1 MGYLTLHAI
10 RIINKYNTRN
20 NLKKL
25 KRVIEIMSDYS
36 FDIKGSI
43 LTDYICT
50 DGDGYKWYDCNCDM
64 PKISRLLPKLEIQIC
79 GKGEDE
85 GDEWSFIFENGNRYK
100 SFQMFIYDLDADSIS
115 DFNEETE
122 SNHCSIISCSS
133 SENEEEKEED
143 EEGENE
149 EENEEDEE

>member
-1 MGYLTLHAI
+1 MGYRTIHAI

-50 DGDGYKWYDCNCDM
+50 DGDGFKWYDCNCDM

-85 GDEWSFIFENGNRYK
+85 GDEWSYIFKNGNRYK
-100 SFQMFIYDLDADSIS
+100 SSEMFIYDFEYDS

-122 SNHCSIISCSS
+122 SNHCSIIACSS
-133 SENEEEKEED
+133 SK
-143 EEGENE
+143 NE
-149 EENEEDEE
+149 EENEEDE